1 MKRGFAIAMA
11 LGMAASTQVLAQQ
24 PNSNTNLSWNY
35 VSAGVFT
42 GEIGDLDFTGLGLGG
57 SLALNDQ
64 IYMQGGYST
73 AESDDSFGVGN
84 ARDDID
90 LDTWR
95 LGLGFHTPVNQ
106 TTDGFVSLSYVD
118 NDVNFAGFSEDGSGN
133 ILEAGLRGRNSQELE
148 WNASIF
154 RSDIEDNDEIGLQV
168 GARYF
173 LQPNTSLGLNYQTAD
188 DTDLLALDLRL
199 DL

>member
-1 MKRGFAIAMA
+1 MKRGLAAGIA
-11 LGMAASTQVLAQQ
+11 LGMAASAQVAAQ
-24 PNSNTNLSWNY
+24 PANSASNLSWNY
-35 VSAGVFT
+35 VSASVFT

-64 IYMQGGYST
+64 IFMQGGYSS
-73 AESDDSFGVGN
+73 AESDDSFGVGS
-84 ARDDID
+84 ARDEID
-90 LDTWR
+90 VDSWR

-106 TTDGFVSLSYVD
+106 STDGFVSLSYVD
-118 NDVNFAGFSEDGSGN
+118 NDVDFAGFSEDGSGN
-133 ILEAGLRGRNSQELE
+133 ILEAGLRGRSSQELE